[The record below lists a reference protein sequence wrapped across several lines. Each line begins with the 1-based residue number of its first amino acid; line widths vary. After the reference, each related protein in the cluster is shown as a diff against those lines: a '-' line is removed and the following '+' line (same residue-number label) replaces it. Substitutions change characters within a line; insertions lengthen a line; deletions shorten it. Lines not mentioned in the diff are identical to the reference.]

1 MSAIASPKAAR
12 QASPLFRYPSQ
23 PSDVT
28 SRAQPPPRAFQA
40 ALCAGPIRQVALI
53 QGSTSAFSS
62 SLLNAASVVER
73 SFRSVQKTAR
83 RSSPANF
90 PLSSHAT
97 AGFRASF
104 LSAKA
109 PTRAANGL
117 FARRSSSATSSLRFP
132 KAPKPSAPHTASTA
146 AFISLRSSAVAFP
159 PGSISPSR
167 NGRSFRSRNPAQVSR
182 ALFVRMFSLQSRSQA
197 SSVPVRPVRVSA
209 SAFLFWMSSQL
220 CLEIRASMAIW
231 PSSWPRNSRAFG
243 STSAGNF
250 AAAARAR
257 IAFSPPRASSP
268 SLRPSSKSALS
279 SASPVF
285 VFASSRCLAPI
296 FSMKPLN
303 NARASA

>member
-1 MSAIASPKAAR
+1 
-12 QASPLFRYPSQ
+12 
-23 PSDVT
+23 
-28 SRAQPPPRAFQA
+28 
-40 ALCAGPIRQVALI
+40 
-53 QGSTSAFSS
+53 
-62 SLLNAASVVER
+62 
-73 SFRSVQKTAR
+73 
-83 RSSPANF
+83 
-90 PLSSHAT
+90 
-97 AGFRASF
+97 
-104 LSAKA
+104 
-109 PTRAANGL
+109 
-117 FARRSSSATSSLRFP
+117 
-132 KAPKPSAPHTASTA
+132 
-146 AFISLRSSAVAFP
+146 
-159 PGSISPSR
+159 
-167 NGRSFRSRNPAQVSR
+167 
-182 ALFVRMFSLQSRSQA
+182 MFSLQSRSQA